1 MAGQGATQNLDA
13 IASYNAVRARV
24 GMSEVP
30 TDGTGEIT
38 LEDLLAERRIEL
50 AFENHRFDD
59 LTRTGQAQTVLSA
72 FASSEGN
79 VFTGTD
85 LLLPIP
91 QNEIN
96 VSEGKLSQNPG
107 YN

>member
-1 MAGQGATQNLDA
+1 MP
-13 IASYNAVRARV
+13 V
-24 GMSEVP
+24 
-30 TDGTGEIT
+30 DGTGEIT

-50 AFENHRFDD
+50 SFENHRFDD
-59 LTRTGQAQTVLSA
+59 LTRTGQALAVLSA

-79 VFTGTD
+79 VFSGTD